1 MYTTIVRNK
10 ADGMVMKRKGEHIM
24 AITEAVENYLETILI
39 LSHKQPDV
47 HAIDICSY
55 LGYSRPTVS
64 IVLKKMKDDDLVKVD
79 SDNHITLT
87 EKGRE
92 VAEHIYDRH
101 KVLSSFFEL
110 LGVDK
115 DTAAEDACKIEHDI
129 SDQTFELL
137 RAHFLKL
144 RDKD

>member
-1 MYTTIVRNK
+1 
-10 ADGMVMKRKGEHIM
+10 M

-39 LSHKQPDV
+39 LSQKQPDV

-87 EKGRE
+87 EKGKE

-101 KVLSSFFEL
+101 KILSSFFEF

-115 DTAAEDACKIEHDI
+115 DTASEDACKIEHDI
-129 SDQTFELL
+129 SDQTFDLL
-137 RAHFLKL
+137 KKHYFKLKGEA
-144 RDKD
+144 